1 MDNGSDGSLVF
12 DTELDNEGFEK
23 GSDKLLSAVDSLTKQ
38 VTTLGA
44 EMKSAFTGITSIL
57 QSLAAAGNNAA
68 SKTSTSAQQ
77 AERASQAAQ
86 QTAQAQ
92 VKAAEQSA
100 QAQSQAAQKTA
111 QAHEK
116 TAESTRAAT
125 TATKNYDKELS
136 KLEKKIATAK
146 AGLADYYAELKS
158 IEEETNITLEKTTT
172 DEQAANV
179 LEIEQIQI
187 ENTNRKYAK
196 KLEILR
202 QLEAEYNRIA
212 AARDAA
218 NSSGTDEQAQK
229 ATGLSGALKALSQSI
244 RENVTDE
251 KALDAAAK
259 NIVSVFG
266 DMGRKV
272 KNASKQL
279 LKLPF
284 KAVAASAKL
293 AVSGLKLFAKQAQK
307 TGFSTNGLVKSLT
320 SMKTLLFARIKRTFI
335 SAVLGDIGE
344 GLQQL
349 ALFDSKFNAQMS
361 NIKNSLTQ
369 LSGNIAVTV
378 GNILSALEPVI
389 TSIINLLN
397 KAVTAVNQFFAALSG
412 KTTYTAAKKGNEKFA
427 ESAEEAAE
435 AQKKFNNELYS
446 FDELNRQSR
455 VDDSSSGSKDDTE
468 TSPIQYE
475 ELPINLPQG
484 VMDWIDDLKNAW
496 KNGDWYG
503 VGEVIGE
510 GLNASLK
517 VADDWINNTLRPK
530 GVEWAKRAAEI
541 LNGLFDKVDWPLLGK
556 TVADGCNAIA
566 DILNNFFTTFK
577 AKNLGSGIG
586 SAIKSWFDNIDWPL
600 IGQTFANGW
609 NTILHI
615 IEGIVTTPG
624 LWASIGQSVGQFVK
638 SWFTTIDLNSIATS
652 LIATF
657 NGVTELINTFL
668 DQNPFEGVAEKI
680 YTAINRVLHEV
691 NWAELGAAISR
702 LFITVLKNLV
712 TVVREIDWSQV
723 GYAVGQALSN
733 VNWGEVFS
741 QVAQFIGAALKAMF
755 EFLGG
760 MIKGDGGGILILAFT
775 WLAGSLAVK
784 LAGAIFKAPLQQALT
799 SVIADLL
806 TGIIGGSG
814 IGGWGTKILTAGKG
828 VLTTIIGKIG
838 GIATKIWSPI
848 SGALGKIVSS
858 ITGGSGIAGW
868 GAKILTAGKG
878 VVTGLIGKIGGI
890 AAKVLPAIGAT
901 LTKIVTGIVSAIGGW
916 PVVIIAAA
924 AAVIT
929 ALVIWIKNGGGEV
942 IQGFIDGAKEK
953 WEAVKQA
960 LRDFADLWI
969 TGFKSLFGIHS
980 PSTVMAE
987 QGGYVMDGLLQ
998 GISDKWPKISE
1009 FLSNGVSELLSTLSD
1024 GWKQITSNAKENWE
1038 NLKSNVTTAFEN
1050 TRTKI
1055 QDTASQIGSNLRSKW
1070 GEVKSDAQTAWT
1082 NLRTTLSN
1090 TMGNVRNSVLNTA
1103 TNMRTNLN
1111 STFGGIV
1118 SNAQTTWG
1126 NLQTATLNKF
1136 SALQQ
1141 NVMKAWTNLRTN
1153 LNNVQWNN
1161 VGHNLVAGLNNGVAG
1176 AWGGFMSNVSNMV
1189 NNLIRRIRNLFG
1201 IHSPS
1206 TVFAEIGEYLDM
1218 GLEKGMNDGERSLLS
1233 TAKNIATA
1241 VTDGMTPDTPNV
1253 QMNVDSVV
1261 GSMQAII
1268 SSLGS
1273 LAVTF
1278 QTIANA
1284 LTSIGGFTMPNIA
1297 AGTVVPYQTR
1307 VAAHNAPAGSE
1318 GGVEA
1323 YLLGIL
1329 SELQA
1334 LSRSVRNGDGRQ
1346 AQPLIVSVGGREIFQ
1361 IVVDENNRA
1370 VRTTGKSPLTKG

>member
-77 AERASQAAQ
+77 AEQASQAAQ
-86 QTAQAQ
+86 QTAQTQ

-510 GLNASLK
+510 GLNAALK

-586 SAIKSWFDNIDWPL
+586 STIKSWFDNIDWPL

-615 IEGIVTTPG
+615 IEGVVTTPG
-624 LWASIGQSVGQFVK
+624 IWASIGQSVGQFVK
-638 SWFTTIDLNSIATS
+638 SWFTNIDLNSIATS

-657 NGVTELINTFL
+657 NGVTELINAFL

-760 MIKGDGGGILILAFT
+760 MIKGDGGGILVLAFT
-775 WLAGSLAVK
+775 WLAGSLAAK
-784 LAGAIFKAPLQQALT
+784 LAGAIFKQPLQQALT

-806 TGIIGGSG
+806 KGVIGSG
-814 IGGWGTKILTAGKG
+814 
-828 VLTTIIGKIG
+828 
-838 GIATKIWSPI
+838 
-848 SGALGKIVSS
+848 
-858 ITGGSGIAGW
+858 GIAGW
-868 GAKILTAGKG
+868 GTKILTAGKG

-890 AAKVLPAIGAT
+890 ATKVLPAIGAT

-987 QGGYVMDGLLQ
+987 QGGYVMDGLLK

-1009 FLSNGVSELLSTLSD
+1009 FLSNGVSELLNTLSD

-1055 QDTASQIGSNLRSKW
+1055 QDTASQLGSNLRSKW

-1218 GLEKGMNDGERSLLS
+1218 GLEKGMNYGKRSLLS

-1318 GGVEA
+1318 GGVEG

-1329 SELQA
+1329 AELQA

-1346 AQPLIVSVGGREIFQ
+1346 PQPLIVSVGGREIFQ